1 MVYFAYTILIDNN
14 PYGGEDMKKSLFIY
28 NPLAGKHQIS
38 VRLDDIVNRFQ
49 NNNIFVQFYRF
60 TGDDLNELI
69 DLLKESEFSSIII
82 SGGDGTLNTIINVML
97 HHNIHLPIGII
108 PSGTCN
114 DFARSLGIPKTLEK
128 GLDIILSEKKVGVDI
143 GVINGERYFLNTCA
157 GGLFANVPAN
167 TENELKE
174 RLGPFAYYLQAL
186 SEVVNISSF
195 PLKIRTDDEIIEED
209 ALLFLILNGKHG
221 AGFTNVIEQAELTDG
236 MMDILIIKNC
246 SRLELA
252 PLAFKVLNQGLT
264 DDKCIRRLRTK
275 ACTIESS
282 HKLLTNIDGEDGL
295 YLPFSVEFINKGLEV
310 FVP

>member
-1 MVYFAYTILIDNN
+1 
-14 PYGGEDMKKSLFIY
+14 MKKSLFIY
-28 NPLAGKHQIS
+28 NPLAGKHLIS
-38 VRLDDIVNRFQ
+38 GQLDNIINKFQ
-49 NNNIFVQFYRF
+49 NKNIFVQFYRF
-60 TGDDLNELI
+60 TGTDLNGLI
-69 DLLKESEFSSIII
+69 DLLKENDFSSVII

-114 DFARSLGIPKTLEK
+114 DFARSLGIPKIVNN
-128 GLDIILSEKKVGVDI
+128 GLDIILSDKKLDVDI
-143 GVINGERYFLNTCA
+143 GLINEKRYFLNTCA

-186 SEVVNISSF
+186 SEMVNISSF
-195 PLKIRTDDEIIEED
+195 PLKIQTEDEIIEED
-209 ALLFLILNGKHG
+209 TLLFLILNGKHG
-221 AGFTNVIEQAELTDG
+221 AGFTNVIEQADLSDG

-246 SRLELA
+246 SRFDLA

-264 DDKCIRRLRTK
+264 DDKCIRKIRTK
-275 ACTIESS
+275 ACTIESK

-295 YLPFSVEFINKGLEV
+295 YLPFSVEFIHKGLEV